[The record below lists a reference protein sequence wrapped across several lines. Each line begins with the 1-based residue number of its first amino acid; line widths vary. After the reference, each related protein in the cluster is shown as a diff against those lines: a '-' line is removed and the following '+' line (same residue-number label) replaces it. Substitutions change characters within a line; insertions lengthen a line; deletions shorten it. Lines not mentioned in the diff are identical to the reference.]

1 MSEAITAKNRA
12 KRKAHRVS
20 RMTGRPGASRRLRS
34 PGGTFYLVKAGWLA
48 TLPALFYHPYVS
60 SDPSSTSESGARRVL
75 LGELL
80 VQAKVITPEQL
91 TDILGAP
98 REPGKKLGQMLIE
111 RGWITEAQLTQTL
124 SLQLSVPWVSLY
136 HIDFSRQLLNRVA
149 RELAEQYCL
158 IPIFVRH
165 VKGQGET
172 LYVAMD
178 DPTNENALSEVS
190 RQANLP
196 ARPMIASASD
206 IRSAI
211 RVYYGDPVP
220 THPEVPVPPTREA
233 PLTTREGKG
242 AVQQMQ
248 REAAALPTQPDP
260 PTEPRHPSQPPRA
273 PSKPPPPVPVKRPS
287 MDDVDG
293 PMTRRSSP
301 PEAMEVPP
309 SSLPAP
315 AAARRARRPDPAERR
330 SNPDAQEVENKEEPR
345 RGRPRMVSLTL
356 LDGTTIKLPAK
367 KGEGAAGLTARDFV
381 GALRA
386 HAHGADATE
395 ILGDQPRWEP
405 VVAALLSIL
414 LRKGL
419 IADWEFVEEL
429 RKM

>member
-1 MSEAITAKNRA
+1 MNEAITAKNRA
-12 KRKAHRVS
+12 KRKAHGVGQ
-20 RMTGRPGASRRLRS
+20 MTLAARPLSVPRAPSV
-34 PGGTFYLVKAGWLA
+34 TFYLVKAGWLA
-48 TLPALFYHPYVS
+48 TLTALFYHPYVS

-91 TDILGAP
+91 TEILGAP

-211 RVYYGDPVP
+211 RVYYGDPVQ

-242 AVQQMQ
+242 VVQQMQ
-248 REAAALPTQPDP
+248 REAAAAATQPEP
-260 PTEPRHPSQPPRA
+260 HAEPRHPSQPPRS

-287 MDDVDG
+287 MDDADG

-301 PEAMEVPP
+301 PEAMEIPP
-309 SSLPAP
+309 SSPI
-315 AAARRARRPDPAERR
+315 AARRASRPDPAERR
-330 SNPDAQEVENKEEPR
+330 STPDAQEAGEHKEEPR

-381 GALRA
+381 SALRA